1 MAKLFDS
8 AGEEIEL
15 EASGGGEVPRA
26 SIAAFRRIGVVG
38 DSFASGT
45 VNVNGGQPS
54 YTALS
59 WPQVMGRLVGAEVVN
74 YTKAGLSTRTWLTDS
89 NGLTKL
95 LADDP
100 QGLYI
105 LALGINDDNL
115 GSSYIGTA
123 ADVDT
128 GADTFYGNYGKIIKE
143 IMAHAPGS
151 KQILTTLARQEPLKA
166 QLDTAIK
173 ALAARFGIPCIVLEE
188 DEFFT
193 TGTFP
198 MSSGHPSVVAYSG
211 MAEAMARLVGE
222 CMAADAAYFADYAD
236 GEDSGA
242 APPADLAAGLIQGAV
257 GCIAF
262 GTGGAQA
269 TSAPYYA
276 KKPGYIGLGDSF
288 ARGWSAT
295 PTNNS
300 VSGQPVV
307 QTSTGTISGICMVKD
322 TLLVAVS
329 GPDDRS
335 GYGLIYRIRY
345 DPRTNTLYSI
355 DHIWHP
361 WGHLNAWNWVEATDT
376 IWTAN
381 GSADYTLENK
391 IYLIPHASALLDLP
405 KGSVVDFD
413 EWTVEI
419 DADPILVPGDT
430 REGSGGGITG
440 AKLNVIGTPLSVPTW
455 NYSLKAESLPNVGV
469 AVTDD
474 GNKTYYIAL
483 GYDTTLPKL
492 WDGTYTVLAAYTTG
506 DPNETVGNPGSYTH
520 CIQDMDWFAGVL
532 YAGHGHDAAWWS
544 ETYLGRDG
552 KYHRLEHWVPAAT
565 AAGALSKRKHNGIAV
580 TKDWLILAYGEAIHW
595 LPR

>member
-1 MAKLFDS
+1 MAKLYDS
-8 AGEEIEL
+8 TGAEIEL

-54 YTALS
+54 YPALS
-59 WPQVMGRLVGAEVVN
+59 WPQVMGRLAGAEVVN

-128 GADTFYGNYGKIIKE
+128 EADTFYGNYGKIIKE
-143 IMAHAPGS
+143 IMVHAPGS
-151 KQILTTLARQEPLKA
+151 KLVMTTLARQEPLKE

-173 ALAARFGIPCIVLEE
+173 ALAVHFGIPCIVLEE

-193 TGTFP
+193 TGSFP
-198 MSSGHPSVVAYSG
+198 MSSGHPSVVDYSG
-211 MAEAMARLVGE
+211 MAVAMMRLVGAA
-222 CMAADAAYFADYAD
+222 MAADAAYFADYAD
-236 GEDSGA
+236 GENSAA
-242 APPADLAAGLIQGAV
+242 APPADLSAGMIQGAV

-262 GTGGAQA
+262 GTGGALA

-276 KKPGYIGLGDSF
+276 EKPGYIGLGDSF
-288 ARGWSAT
+288 ARGWSTT
-295 PTNNS
+295 PTNHS

-307 QTSTGTISGICMVKD
+307 ETSTGTISGICVVKD

-345 DPRTNTLYSI
+345 DPRTNTMYSI
-355 DHIWHP
+355 DHIWHN

-381 GSADYTLENK
+381 GSADYDLENA
-391 IYLIPHASALLDLP
+391 IYLIPNASALLELP
-405 KGSVVDFD
+405 KGSVAEFD
-413 EWTVEI
+413 EWAVEI
-419 DADPILVPGDT
+419 DATAI
-430 REGSGGGITG
+430 EG
-440 AKLNVIGTPLSVPTW
+440 AKLNVIGTPLSVTTW

-492 WDGTYTVLAAYTTG
+492 WDGTYTVLASYVTG
-506 DPNETVGNPGSYTH
+506 DPDETVGNPGSYTH
-520 CIQDMDWFAGVL
+520 CIQDMDWFEGVL
-532 YAGHGHDAAWWS
+532 YAGHGHEVAWWS
-544 ETYLGRDG
+544 KTYLGREG
-552 KYHRLEHWVPAAT
+552 EYHRLEHWVPAAT
-565 AAGALSKRKHNGIAV
+565 ATGEPSKRKHNGIAV